1 MTPAEALHLTAQL
14 EVPADLGVVEDAEA
28 VDDGHGAAGP
38 GHDLLR
44 YQIAVGIVRHR
55 QDQRIDALEQRME
68 ERHNAIDKRLR
79 VVEQKAAVAGAVS
92 GSAVSIGIALAIEGV
107 KQWLGRGGAG
117 Q

>member
-1 MTPAEALHLTAQL
+1 MPMEKDELMLLGKMDGKLDSITAHLN
-14 EVPADLGVVEDAEA
+14 
-28 VDDGHGAAGP
+28 
-38 GHDLLR
+38 
-44 YQIAVGIVRHR
+44 R
-55 QDQRIDALEQRME
+55 QDQRIDALDQRME

-92 GSAVSIGIALAIEGV
+92 GSAVSIGIALAIEGM

>member
-1 MTPAEALHLTAQL
+1 MEKDELMLLGKMDGKLDSITAHLN
-14 EVPADLGVVEDAEA
+14 
-28 VDDGHGAAGP
+28 
-38 GHDLLR
+38 
-44 YQIAVGIVRHR
+44 R
-55 QDQRIDALEQRME
+55 QDQRIDALDQRME

-107 KQWLGRGGAG
+107 EQWLGRGGAG